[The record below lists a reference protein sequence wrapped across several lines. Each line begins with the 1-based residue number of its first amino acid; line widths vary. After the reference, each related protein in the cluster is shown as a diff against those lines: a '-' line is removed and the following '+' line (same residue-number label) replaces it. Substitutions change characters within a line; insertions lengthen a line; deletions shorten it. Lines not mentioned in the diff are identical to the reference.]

1 MAFFVAIMTVLNFPS
16 SFSANKCL
24 RCFPD
29 SDVIVNSGSCG
40 DSGNDRMVMSVVVV
54 VMVMMVVLVVMIRHN
69 EFKMCE
75 DWKRRKLNRLY

>member
-1 MAFFVAIMTVLNFPS
+1 M
-16 SFSANKCL
+16 CL

-40 DSGNDRMVMSVVVV
+40 GSGNDRMVMSVVVV
-54 VMVMMVVLVVMIRHN
+54 VVVVVMMMMMMVVVVMIRHN
-69 EFKMCE
+69 EFKMCD